1 VFERALIHVDGPA
14 GAGKTTLIEAVLTG
28 TRQYEGVVRTVR
40 AWRDDSAAE
49 PRVRVD
55 ASDGM
60 EYRFAEP
67 NADQFF
73 MSDIGDDI
81 WDVALIEG
89 DEPTGLPKLIVHVL
103 PASAGP
109 LLHRRRFKDGLAR
122 LKGLLIDKGMLER
135 EVQEMFE
142 LSMRLYGRPKSTPPV
157 AEHWA
162 IAEEHRSLARAALVI
177 VNVRDDSERPA
188 ADALLAEVARL
199 RGDPEV
205 FADLRTALPGGRTRI
220 TAVAADLTNRK
231 DPGTLKAVARIR
243 RAFP

>member
-1 VFERALIHVDGPA
+1 VDGPA
-14 GAGKTTLIEAVLTG
+14 GAGKTTLIDAVLTG
-28 TRQYEGVVRTVR
+28 THEYEGIIRTVR

-49 PRVRVD
+49 PQVLVD
-55 ASDGM
+55 APDGV

-67 NADQFF
+67 NADDFF

-81 WDVALIEG
+81 WDVVLIEG
-89 DEPTGLPKLIVHVL
+89 DEPTGLPNLIVHVL

-122 LKGLLIDKGMLER
+122 LRGLLIDKGIPER
-135 EVQEMFE
+135 EVHEIFE
-142 LSMRLYGRPKSTPPV
+142 LSMQLYGPPKSTPPV
-157 AEHWA
+157 TEHWA
-162 IAEEHRSLARAALVI
+162 IAEQHRSLARAALVI

-205 FADLRTALPGGRTRI
+205 FADLQTALTGGRTRI

-231 DPGTLKAVARIR
+231 DPGTRKALARIR
-243 RAFP
+243 RVFPPTD